1 MSSSIVHSMA
11 PTDIRENWWDKSNK
25 LDSFANS
32 SVNDIFGAN
41 ETNGS
46 SFSASLENILARADE
61 ISANN
66 GLNVSRAAPTTVT
79 GEAVTFEELIN
90 SENAQIREFAVLD
103 QQPLS
108 PDWAVL
114 KNANPVTP
122 SNFKALNGLSDG
134 LMLSQRFANALYA
147 VQLDQ

>member
-1 MSSSIVHSMA
+1 MSSSIVNSMA

-32 SVNDIFGAN
+32 SVNNIFGAN

-79 GEAVTFEELIN
+79 TG
-90 SENAQIREFAVLD
+90 
-103 QQPLS
+103 
-108 PDWAVL
+108 
-114 KNANPVTP
+114 
-122 SNFKALNGLSDG
+122 
-134 LMLSQRFANALYA
+134 
-147 VQLDQ
+147 